1 MSVNVLLPAIT
12 GLLGALIGSLGSIV
26 TSLVQ
31 CRAEHRRERIRLAVQ
46 LTIEQ
51 HRIWAD
57 VDKANGRES
66 QAPVLTLLSYFDTL
80 SEMAAGRE
88 ISPDLLAKQYGR
100 FMLMRDTLEELRAA
114 DPG

>member
-1 MSVNVLLPAIT
+1 MSENVLLPAIT

-26 TSLVQ
+26 TSLFQSRV
-31 CRAEHRRERIRLAVQ
+31 EHRRERVRLAVQ

-57 VDKANGRES
+57 VDKAKGSES
-66 QAPVLTLLSYFDTL
+66 QAPVLTLLSNFDML
-80 SEMAAGRE
+80 SEMTSGHT
-88 ISPDLLAKQYGR
+88 ISPDMLAKQYGR
-100 FMLMRDTLEELRAA
+100 FMEMRDTLEGLRGA